1 MVLENK
7 IISLDTCLL
16 LTTILAY
23 FVVSSQIRTQMPFI
37 YLLLNQHQKSGST
50 DNLYNIDG
58 HEITVILEKKNI
70 NKILKRI
77 IIMKKN
83 RLIPTTR
90 KIIFAICFFSIEKK
104 STRSLQFQWS
114 DQFSYH
120 KVNEPGACLGV
131 IIFGTCSSLLWRV
144 GLLIIIMPKFRK

>member
-77 IIMKKN
+77 IIMKKTGLYL
-83 RLIPTTR
+83 RLEKLYLPYVSSQLKR
-90 KIIFAICFFSIEKK
+90 KALDRFSFNDLTSSHITK
-104 STRSLQFQWS
+104 SMSQ
-114 DQFSYH
+114 
-120 KVNEPGACLGV
+120 V
-131 IIFGTCSSLLWRV
+131 RV
-144 GLLIIIMPKFRK
+144 WE